1 MSLSIRQRDLIDD
14 LNLIGDPHER
24 LSAVVARSASCR
36 LPDEMKTDANRVPG
50 CVSAVWV
57 VGALEPTGCRFRC
70 DADSPLVKG
79 LVALLCDLYTG
90 GSPADVVGTEPAV
103 WDGCGL
109 SRLLSPTRLNGLRS
123 VRARIRELARGFES
137 ADAPEPEPKPGP
149 GA

>member
-1 MSLSIRQRDLIDD
+1 MSLSAKQRDLIDD

-24 LSAVVARSASCR
+24 LAAVVAKSANCR
-36 LPDEMKTDANRVPG
+36 LPNEMKTDANRVPG

-57 VGALEPTGCRFRC
+57 VGALEPSGCRFRC

-90 GSPADVVGTEPAV
+90 ASPAEVAHTEPDV
-103 WDGCGL
+103 FEDCGL
-109 SRLLSPTRLNGLRS
+109 VRLLSPTRLNGLKS
-123 VRARIRELARGFES
+123 VRARIRELARDFENT
-137 ADAPEPEPKPGP
+137 AAPETGPGP